1 MVKCISIFHNISRF
15 KKQIQTINYMKKNLK
30 QIGMLLLFMLLFS
43 CSSSKP
49 AANESSTKTVTITE
63 TLHDTVFKIEKDSS
77 SYRALL
83 ACQNGKVVVTN
94 VAQAESGR
102 SLKSPKVR
110 IENNKLYVDCKLKE
124 QELYAFWKSKQVK
137 EVEIKTIRITK
148 YINQLTF
155 WQKLQIWLWRIF
167 LMVLGYFAIR
177 FALRFYRP
185 F

>member
-1 MVKCISIFHNISRF
+1 
-15 KKQIQTINYMKKNLK
+15 
-30 QIGMLLLFMLLFS
+30 MLLLLMLLFS

-49 AANESSTKTVTITE
+49 AVNESSTKIVTVTE

-77 SYRALL
+77 SYKALL

-94 VAQAESGR
+94 VAQAEPGR

-110 IENNKLYVDCKLKE
+110 IENNKLYVDCELKE
-124 QELYAFWKSKQVK
+124 QELYAFWKSKQVN

-155 WQKLQIWLWRIF
+155 WQKLQIWLGRIF
-167 LMVLGYFAIR
+167 LVVIIYYGFRIVY
-177 FALRFYRP
+177 RFYRL

>member
-1 MVKCISIFHNISRF
+1 
-15 KKQIQTINYMKKNLK
+15 
-30 QIGMLLLFMLLFS
+30 MLLLLMLLFS
-43 CSSSKP
+43 CSSTKP
-49 AANESSTKTVTITE
+49 AVNESSTKIVTVTE

-77 SYRALL
+77 SYKALL

-94 VAQAESGR
+94 VAQAEPGR

-110 IENNKLYVDCKLKE
+110 IENNKLFVDCELKE

-155 WQKLQIWLWRIF
+155 WQKLQIWLGRIF
-167 LMVLGYFAIR
+167 LVVLGCYVIR
-177 FALRFYRP
+177 LVFKFYRP